1 MVHIL
6 NKQSSSCP
14 RIMHLLRIF
23 VLDCLKFNIV
33 FKAVHVPG
41 VHNERADAL
50 SRFQMERFHRAAPFA
65 ERIMTPLPILPQV
78 W

>member
-41 VHNERADAL
+41 VHNEQADAL
-50 SRFQMERFHRAAPFA
+50 SHFQMERFHRAALFA
-65 ERIMTPLPILPQV
+65 E
-78 W
+78 